1 MIGGSI
7 NDKLVNSLRYDSK
20 TASLKYANVFN
31 VANIIMDGSAYIDQ
45 QIDAHRQLQ
54 SLFAT
59 AQVGYKDIFFLDLT
73 ARNDWSSTL
82 AFTPNEK
89 KGFFL
94 SVGRRGLGDEQD
106 VPVAGIYFF
115 WQAESRMEQG
125 R

>member
-1 MIGGSI
+1 M
-7 NDKLVNSLRYDSK
+7 NSLRYDSK

-89 KGFFL
+89 KGFFYP
-94 SVGRRGLGDEQD
+94 SVRRGLGDGARWFRLPEF
-106 VPVAGIYFF
+106 YFV
-115 WQAESRMEQG
+115 WQAESRMEQS